1 MKITRIEVENFKS
14 IERYDFE
21 VDDFNVFIGKN
32 NHGKTNLFDALDWF
46 DSGKTASNFY
56 RNNDSTLTVTV
67 RVHFNE
73 AQEGLSSLPDGA
85 YKTKIAG
92 LLGEQDEFIVE
103 KTSTTDKRSVIV
115 DGQNLGN
122 PTGID
127 PALNYFLPKIVY
139 VTTKHKLAD
148 VAGYKAKSPIA
159 EMLADVLK
167 DMVDNE
173 PRYRTF
179 LEMFDELFNEQGSVF
194 RTAVNDL
201 QSRVETYLAKQFAE
215 GATVRFRIEN
225 PAVEDMLKKFET
237 DVDDGINTKA
247 EEKGDGMQRA
257 IMLAIVQ
264 AYADYR
270 RDKGIARSFLF
281 LIDEAELHLHP
292 TAQRL
297 LKQALRDIVDNG
309 GQVLI
314 NSHSPIFANE
324 SFENQILYQVEKVA
338 GQSSLKVITSPQEQL
353 ESIYQL
359 LGGSPRDILLPSNFI
374 IVEGRSELE
383 FLKIVI
389 SKFWNDEPRSSQ
401 IQILMACGD
410 HDRADAVYNRVHD
423 AYTPL
428 LTNGVY
434 RDKVV
439 VMLDHPTPEKEVS
452 FAEFQRLHPSLV
464 LGEHLHILPE
474 NAVELYYPA
483 PHTRTAEE
491 TAVMTTRDKT
501 ELGINV
507 ANAFESLADLE
518 RNMPVIVT
526 TIRKA
531 IEFAHG

>member
-1 MKITRIEVENFKS
+1 MKISRIEVENFKS
-14 IERYDFE
+14 IEKYDFPVE
-21 VDDFNVFIGKN
+21 YFNVFIGKN

-56 RNNDSTLTVTV
+56 RNNDNRLVVKV
-67 RVHFNE
+67 RIHFIE
-73 AQEGLSSLPDGA
+73 AQSALESLPDGA
-85 YKTKIAG
+85 YKTKISG
-92 LLGEQDEFIVE
+92 LLNESDEFIVE
-103 KTSTTDKRSVIV
+103 KTSETDKRSVIV
-115 DGQNLGN
+115 GGENLGN

-139 VTTKHKLAD
+139 VTTRHKLAD

-173 PRYRTF
+173 PRYQTF
-179 LEMFDELFNEQGSVF
+179 LEMFGELFNEDGSVF

-201 QSRVETYLAKQFAE
+201 QGRVEGYLAKQFAE
-215 GATVRFRIEN
+215 GATVRFQIEN
-225 PAVEDMLKKFET
+225 PAVEDMLKRFET
-237 DVDDGINTKA
+237 DVNDGINTKA
-247 EEKGDGMQRA
+247 EDKGDGMQRA

-270 RDKGIARSFLF
+270 RDKGIARNFLF

-292 TAQRL
+292 TAQRS
-297 LKQALRDIVDNG
+297 LKTALRDIVENG

-314 NSHSPIFANE
+314 NSHSSIFANE
-324 SFENQILYQVEKVA
+324 SFDNQLLYQVEKVSGA
-338 GQSSLKVITSPQEQL
+338 SELRPIESPQEQL
-353 ESIYQL
+353 DSIYQL

-389 SKFWNDEPRSSQ
+389 SRFWADDPRCSQ
-401 IQILMACGD
+401 IHILMACGD
-410 HDRADAVYNRVHD
+410 HDRADVVYHRVHD

-439 VMLDHPTPEKEVS
+439 VMLDHPTPEKEES
-452 FAEFQRLHPSLV
+452 FEEFKRTHPSLV
-464 LGEHLHILPE
+464 EDEHLHVLPV
-474 NAVELYYPA
+474 NAIELYYPA
-483 PHTRTAEE
+483 PHTKTAEE
-491 TAVMTTRDKT
+491 VTGMTTQDKT
-501 ELGINV
+501 ELGVEV
-507 ANAFESLADLE
+507 AQAIASLADLE
-518 RNMPVIVT
+518 RDMPVVVN

-531 IEFAHG
+531 IEFSHG